1 MKLHQKGFLLVH
13 LNQAG
18 SLWDEE
24 IILATFNKYEI
35 QGPYWENH
43 IRVSLDELAA
53 GGLITRLE
61 ERLSKVN
68 GQSVLNFRY
77 QVSAFGKTRI
87 QDAGLED

>member
-13 LNQAG
+13 LNHVE

-24 IILATFNKYEI
+24 IIAATLAEYALE
-35 QGPYWENH
+35 GAYWENH

-61 ERLSKVN
+61 NKLSKKHE
-68 GQSVLNFRY
+68 QTLLQFRY
-77 QVSAFGKTRI
+77 TVSPFGKTRI
-87 QDAGLED
+87 MDAGLED